1 MLAAIGAIIFLS
13 AVSVLQ
19 SYGVPMPKWLSDL
32 TALGK
37 PLDHPRVLLALGVIA
52 STLQS
57 VATMRAQI
65 SLSARN
71 AERFAI
77 LATRFKELGENDLPR
92 ARAAAAAGD
101 RAGVNTFTDKVMKEL
116 DAEASAWRD
125 VRGAVRPLSKMP
137 WGKKRKP

>member
-1 MLAAIGAIIFLS
+1 M
-13 AVSVLQ
+13 
-19 SYGVPMPKWLSDL
+19 
-32 TALGK
+32 
-37 PLDHPRVLLALGVIA
+37 LLALGVIA

-65 SLSARN
+65 SLSGRN

-77 LATRFKELGENDLPR
+77 LATRFKELGENELPC

-101 RAGVNTFTDKVMKEL
+101 RAGVNTFTDKVMNEL
-116 DAEASAWRD
+116 DAEAGAWRD

-137 WGKKRKP
+137 WRRRGKS